1 MKIEDVVAL
10 IDEIGTDSCDL
21 GEIRLEFHFATAS
34 VGGRLVEAMRDALR
48 WPFPRADVDPPPAPP
63 DLLKAWDE
71 LAVRVRAPAVSGR
84 LHDLLWI
91 HQYGDRPHEHARHAI
106 EGYVS
111 AVEASPNKIHW
122 STLLLER
129 ALELAC
135 ETNALG
141 LFEGIR
147 SQAHWGL
154 MLGIRPGD
162 GHAREDDVL
171 RRVQLLVDIRGA
183 EHDEQLTARFGDVR
197 RLFTNSW
204 IHDREA
210 LILLEQRLAAKRH
223 DEAARERLQRELVD
237 IWRDYAETRQRKSSP
252 SLSGPSV
259 RDALSKALEYAADL
273 PDRGSMMLEIRQQMA
288 RARSDDRNTGRL
300 SVSVDVPV
308 EFADAIAGDDGL
320 GAALGRLGWLGPPVG
335 QSGPQPDPTPSRG
348 REASVAIMDLMPQTV
363 EDERGRPIRR
373 NVTGERRREA
383 REAVF
388 HSAHAALALDA
399 IGERYR
405 PDQDQLTKLFSDGFG
420 QPSVAQSLAGSFIDY
435 WDGRIERAIHVA
447 LTRIEGVLRSMF
459 EASGGVVY
467 NEPRPGRDGHEKML
481 GTIIREIP
489 EQSLPNGWRRS
500 LIVILTEPTGLNL
513 RNRYLHGQVQEAQK
527 GDAALILQIV
537 AYLWVVAPTE
547 AQAG

>member
-1 MKIEDVVAL
+1 MRTEDVVAL
-10 IDEIGTDSCDL
+10 VDEIGGDSCDL
-21 GEIRLEFHFATAS
+21 GELSLEFHFATAS

-48 WPFPRADVDPPPAPP
+48 WPFPRADVEPPPAPS

-71 LAVRVRAPAVSGR
+71 LAVLVRSPVASGR

-91 HQYGDRPHEHARHAI
+91 HRYGDRPQEHARHAI

-111 AVEASPNKIHW
+111 AVEASPDKIHW
-122 STLLLER
+122 SALLLER
-129 ALELAC
+129 ALELASEIKAC
-135 ETNALG
+135 TFFQAIRSHAHDGLALG
-141 LFEGIR
+141 ILAGE
-147 SQAHWGL
+147 
-154 MLGIRPGD
+154 

-171 RRVQLLVDIRGA
+171 RRLQLLVDIPGA
-183 EHDEQLTARFGDVR
+183 EDEEQLTARFGDVR
-197 RLFTNSW
+197 RLFMNSW

-210 LILLEQRLAAKRH
+210 LILLERRLAAKRH

-237 IWRDYAETRQRKSSP
+237 IWRDYAETRQRAASP
-252 SLSGPSV
+252 SMIGPSV
-259 RDALSKALEYAADL
+259 RDALSKALKYAADL
-273 PDRGSMMLEIRQQMA
+273 PARGSLMLEIRQQMA

-300 SVSVDVPV
+300 SVSVDIPV

-320 GAALGRLGWLGPPVG
+320 GAALGRFGWFGPPISQPG
-335 QSGPQPDPTPSRG
+335 SQPDPTPSAG

-383 REAVF
+383 GEAML
-388 HSAHAALALDA
+388 HSAHASLAIDA

-405 PDQDQLTKLFSDGFG
+405 PNQDQLTRLFADGFG
-420 QPSVAQSLAGSFIDY
+420 QPWVADSFAGAFIDY
-435 WDGRIERAIHVA
+435 WDGRIERAIQVA
-447 LTRIEGVLRSMF
+447 LPRIEGVLRSML

-467 NEPRPGRDGHEKML
+467 NEPRPARDGHEKML
-481 GTIIREIP
+481 GTTIREIP
-489 EQSLPNGWRRS
+489 EQLLPNGWQQS

-513 RNRYLHGQVQEAQK
+513 RNKYLHGQVQWAQK
-527 GDAALILQIV
+527 ADAALILQIV
-537 AYLWVVAPTE
+537 AYLWVVASTE